1 MAVQLASFLVPKGG
15 NSFFLLEDIYFRG
28 GLRLV
33 PTTAERDTLHS
44 STRKAGM
51 LVITQSDN
59 KIWQLDADLQTWK
72 EFQVGGGSAVRQTAM
87 HLVENIPIDGSTDF
101 ALPLGRTALI
111 HKLSVDTP
119 CIVEAFETPMRDDSN
134 PYKFVATSDHLEDDG
149 SSLMTDGTVLR
160 GRRYAILTNQEPGP
174 SMDIYFRITNT
185 DVVAKNVNLTVS
197 FLPLETVG

>member
-1 MAVQLASFLVPKGG
+1 
-15 NSFFLLEDIYFRG
+15 
-28 GLRLV
+28 
-33 PTTAERDTLHS
+33 
-44 STRKAGM
+44 
-51 LVITQSDN
+51 
-59 KIWQLDADLQTWK
+59 
-72 EFQVGGGSAVRQTAM
+72 
-87 HLVENIPIDGSTDF
+87 
-101 ALPLGRTALI
+101 
-111 HKLSVDTP
+111 
-119 CIVEAFETPMRDDSN
+119 MRDDSN